1 MRWVTG
7 RPLHVPT
14 MAISKSSIRWV
25 NKNYILKGLI
35 MPMNNLQQ
43 IAIFKVGKH
52 TSTSGETLN
61 ATADYLRSVVAS
73 YDKNN
78 HQAPAVIGHPK
89 DNSPAYGWVTA
100 INFNE
105 QEGILYADFE
115 QVEPQF
121 QQLLTDGRFKKRSAS
136 FYPPNHPSNPTK
148 GKPYLRHVGFLGAM
162 PPSVKGLKDFSD
174 DSNCITFEFS
184 EFSNT
189 NFNPNEDNSMSKDK
203 QDKANADDAQTA
215 DFAEQQ
221 AELAKQQKAL
231 ADREKAI
238 AEREAEFAKQ
248 QQEAKTAEFSEFTD
262 GLIKTG
268 QVVPAEKS
276 AIVEVMMTLDG
287 SDKTF
292 DFAEGDTV
300 KQKSSVEVL
309 QGVLNRLAKTVDFS
323 EHSASDPNS
332 ADKPE
337 HGFNTDNDDEL
348 DKQIRDFAEANNL
361 SYAEA
366 AMTFEGA

>member
-1 MRWVTG
+1 
-7 RPLHVPT
+7 
-14 MAISKSSIRWV
+14 
-25 NKNYILKGLI
+25 
-35 MPMNNLQQ
+35 MNNLQQ

-52 TSTSGETLN
+52 TATNGETLN

-121 QQLLTDGRFKKRSAS
+121 QQMLKDGRFKKRSAS

-174 DSNCITFEFS
+174 DDTDCITFEFN
-184 EFSNT
+184 EFINT
-189 NFNPNEDNSMSKDK
+189 NFNEFTTNKEDNSMSKDK
-203 QDKANADDAQTA
+203 QDKSNTSNPPQSPLDKGGSGVV

-221 AELAKQQKAL
+221 AQLTAKEQAL
-231 ADREKAI
+231 ADREAEI
-238 AEREAEFAKQ
+238 AKREAEFAKQ
-248 QQEAKTAEFSEFTD
+248 QQEAKTAEFSEYCD
-262 GLIKTG
+262 SLIKTG

-309 QGVLNRLAKTVDFS
+309 QSVLSRLATTVDFS
-323 EHSASDPNS
+323 EHSATDPNT
-332 ADKPE
+332 ADKPQ